1 MLSFRQYLEETF
13 LLENKAWHQFV
24 GQNTKKL
31 LDRAGL
37 STPYMNIGKE
47 PGHGTP
53 EHVTNYLSREL
64 GMEDLNTDEGRWV
77 LKNLHGGGIQRAEDV
92 QSTVIPNLK
101 RLRQARTEGKSDA
114 SLARIQGAG
123 ALHAH
128 LAKVYPASQESL
140 EHLKP
145 EEYTVHGENEHWTV
159 IQPKTKA
166 AACAVGKGTSWCTAS
181 TGEYNMFNHYN
192 EKSPLYSIIPKNP
205 VRKGER
211 YQMHLLTTDSGE
223 SQFMDEGDNSIG
235 TQQKW
240 SPLSDSQR
248 PLPEIKDDHARATIH
263 GMRDLHDF
271 IGTNKPEEQTKMLT
285 ARLTKGSKHNSPED
299 AINAAMIRH
308 FSAYDPTT
316 RTSDHTLGNPS
327 NIRNALT
334 RNGTLTAKQAEQNL
348 YELPSSQQN
357 EVFDDA
363 TMEHLQTHP
372 DPEMR
377 LLGSRQKWKPEHVMR
392 AIKDPDPR
400 VAANALPHFDNKLLK
415 QLGPEHVD
423 AALEHPSHL
432 VRTNAINWGLRRGLL
447 SHDQTNKL
455 AADPDERVRS
465 QLIKP
470 ENVPHLSPAHV
481 HTILQ
486 HTEPTFSERV
496 KKEFANES
504 ITGDSYM
511 DAVRRYGDTMSELHP
526 RPIGRLPWTPRGKD
540 FRDVITPSHITT
552 ALENPDKYSKY
563 TRQMLLY
570 HPSFDP
576 SKHMDLARQNKDLH
590 LRKTEYFPH
599 GDPDENI

>member
-1 MLSFRQYLEETF
+1 MKSFKQYLKEAF

-24 GQNTKKL
+24 GQNAKKL

-37 STPYMNIGKE
+37 STTYMNIGNE
-47 PGHGTP
+47 AGHGTP

-64 GMEDLNTDEGRWV
+64 GMEDLSTDEGRWV

-159 IQPKTKA
+159 VQPKSKE

-181 TGEYNMFNHYN
+181 AGAHNMFGHY
-192 EKSPLYSIIPKNP
+192 SGQAPLYSLIPKNP

-211 YQMHLLTTDSGE
+211 YQMHLPTDPHE
-223 SQFMDEGDNSIG
+223 VQYMDEHD
-235 TQQKW
+235 QPVHLHQKW

-248 PLPEIKDDHARATIH
+248 PLPEIKDPHARGTIH

-271 IGTNKPEEQTKMLT
+271 ILADEPISQTEMLT
-285 ARLTKGSKHNSPED
+285 PRLAKGSKPDSPED
-299 AINAAMIRH
+299 TVNAAMIQH
-308 FSAYDPTT
+308 FRAYHP
-316 RTSDHTLGNPS
+316 RTGASDHTLGNLL
-327 NIRNALT
+327 NLRNGLT
-334 RNGTLTAKQAEQNL
+334 RNGTQTAKQAADHL
-348 YELPSSQQN
+348 DRLSGFQQQ
-357 EVFDDA
+357 EVLDDA

-372 DPEMR
+372 DWQKR
-377 LLGSRQKWKPEHVMR
+377 LVGARKKWKPEHVMR
-392 AIKDPDPR
+392 AAKDPDP
-400 VAANALPHFDNKLLK
+400 VIASNALPHFGNKLIK

-423 AALEHPSHL
+423 AVLEHPDFA
-432 VRTNAINWGLRRGLL
+432 VRSSVINWGLRDGRLT
-447 SHDQTNKL
+447 HDQINKL
-455 AADPDERVRS
+455 AADPDDIIRFK
-465 QLIKP
+465 LTHP

-486 HTEPTFSERV
+486 HSNKIVDPDRFYRDETMLHRL
-496 KKEFANES
+496 
-504 ITGDSYM
+504 DSF
-511 DAVRRYGDTMSELHP
+511 HP
-526 RPIGRLPWTPRGKD
+526 RNFDDNNRRANRGDPPINSKP
-540 FRDVITPSHITT
+540 FISIITPEHITA
-552 ALENPDKYSKY
+552 ALQNPDKYHASV
-563 TRQMLLY
+563 RQRMIE
-570 HPSFDP
+570 HPAFDP
-576 SKHMDLARQNKDLH
+576 SKHMDLARQNKDLF
-590 LRKTEYFPH
+590 LQKGRRFPY
-599 GDPDENI
+599 GDPITMS